1 MHRVLPLWG
10 HALVETEK
18 GALIW
23 LGSRQNTRLLVFEFD
38 AFNPEISNFAL
49 TIPEVPQFIYQCL
62 AWFEAGIAPLQPFQ
76 SQGSGTRHAFRTGE
90 RVSVALNHE
99 GRTLHVQKP
108 DETTVE
114 LENPIFIQTDQIG
127 VYTLFADG
135 KLLERFTVNLLNAT
149 ESAVSSSP
157 TGSVAE
163 PSMDVEGGLQPMA
176 QEIWRW
182 FALAAFLLLVLE
194 WWFYHRSSL

>member
-1 MHRVLPLWG
+1 
-10 HALVETEK
+10 
-18 GALIW
+18 
-23 LGSRQNTRLLVFEFD
+23 
-38 AFNPEISNFAL
+38 
-49 TIPEVPQFIYQCL
+49 
-62 AWFEAGIAPLQPFQ
+62 LQPFQ

-90 RVSVALNHE
+90 EVRVALARE

-108 DETTVE
+108 DGTAVGVE
-114 LENPIFIQTDQIG
+114 RPIYTETDQIG

-194 WWFYHRSSL
+194 WWFYHRSGV